1 MPTKRSGLA
10 AASVNSEIYTFGGQ
24 SINGTFDNNERYDT
38 KSDLW
43 YSDLPMP
50 TSRLGLEAVSS
61 NSMIYALGGKTDLG
75 IVGANEIF
83 HTGDHSE

>member
-1 MPTKRSGLA
+1 MPTKKSGLA

-38 KSDLW
+38 KRDVWS
-43 YSDLPMP
+43 SDLPMP
-50 TSRLGLEAVSS
+50 TSRLGLEAVSF
-61 NSMIYALGGKTDLG
+61 NNIVYAFGGKSDLG

-83 HTGDHSE
+83 HAT